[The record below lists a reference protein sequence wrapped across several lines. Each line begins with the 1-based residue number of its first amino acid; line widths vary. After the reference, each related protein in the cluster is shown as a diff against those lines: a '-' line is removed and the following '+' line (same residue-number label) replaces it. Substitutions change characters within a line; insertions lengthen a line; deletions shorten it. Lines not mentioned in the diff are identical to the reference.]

1 MPVLSISDL
10 SIGFSEQ
17 ELLVED
23 VNLSIE
29 AEEIHGLIG
38 ESGSGKSLTALAIL
52 NLLPKGI
59 KITKGI
65 VELKLQ
71 DEGIKYLNTISQ
83 KDLRNIR
90 GRRVGFIF
98 QDPMTSLNPSQRCGN
113 QVVEVLKE
121 HNIVSELS
129 GEETALELFRK
140 VRISDPKKI
149 YNAYPHEV
157 SGGQRQRVMIA
168 MALACKPSLLIADEP
183 TTALDVT
190 VQKSIV
196 ELIDEL
202 RKSEKLAVLFIS
214 HDLGFISHYADK
226 ISIMYRGRIVEMGTK
241 KDIILNSKH
250 PYTRGLLEC
259 RPPLDHKIHRLRTL
273 EDAMDKKTF
282 SVKDEKEQTI
292 KIKSQ
297 QILSVKDLNVYYP
310 LESTFYGKITKEMHA
325 LKNINF
331 EVFKGESLGL
341 VGESGSGKSSLGR
354 ALLRLVEARS
364 GNVRYNGTMLS
375 DLNSKSFKNYRKK
388 IQFIFQ
394 DPFASLNPKMC
405 IGDSIMEPMNVH
417 NIGIDQSER
426 KYLCI
431 SLLKKVGLSE
441 SDYNKYPHQFSGGQ
455 RQRIVIA
462 RALSLKPEFIICDE
476 AVSALDVSVQARILN
491 LLKDLQDEFN
501 LTYLFITHD
510 MSVVRFFCD
519 RIIVMKEGVIVEY
532 GEVDKIFNSAENE
545 FTRELIDASF

>member
-1 MPVLSISDL
+1 MPVLSISNL
-10 SIGFSEQ
+10 SIGFNEQ
-17 ELLVED
+17 KLLVED
-23 VNLSIE
+23 VNLTIE

-38 ESGSGKSLTALAIL
+38 ESGSGKSLTALSIL

-59 KITKGI
+59 RITKGNI
-65 VELKLQ
+65 ELNLK
-71 DEGIKYLNTISQ
+71 DDGIKFLNTISE
-83 KDLRNIR
+83 KELRKIR

-98 QDPMTSLNPSQRCGN
+98 QDPMTSLNPAQKCGK
-113 QVVEVLKE
+113 QVVEVLNE
-121 HNIVSELS
+121 HNIISALS
-129 GEETALELFRK
+129 REETALELFRK
-140 VRISDPKKI
+140 VRISDPRKI
-149 YNAYPHEV
+149 YNAYPHEI

-168 MALACKPSLLIADEP
+168 MALACKPTLLIADEP

-190 VQKSIV
+190 VQKSII
-196 ELIDEL
+196 ELINEL
-202 RKSEKLAVLFIS
+202 RKSEKLAVLFIT
-214 HDLGFISHYADK
+214 HDLGFISHYADR
-226 ISIMYRGRIVEMGTK
+226 ISIMYQGRIVETGTK

-259 RPPLDHKIHRLRTL
+259 RPPLDRKIHRLRTL
-273 EDAMDKKTF
+273 EEAMNKITYSNVF
-282 SVKDEKEQTI
+282 EKEQDVKTI
-292 KIKSQ
+292 SQ
-297 QILSVKDLNVYYP
+297 HILTVKDLNLFYP
-310 LESTFYGKITKEMHA
+310 LESKFYGKVTKEMHA

-354 ALLRLVEARS
+354 TLLRLVEARS
-364 GNVRYNGTMLS
+364 GNVCYNGLLLS
-375 DLNSKSFKNYRKK
+375 ELSNKSFKNYRKK

-394 DPFASLNPKMC
+394 DPFASLNPKLC
-405 IGDSIMEPMNVH
+405 IGESILEPMKVH
-417 NIGIDQSER
+417 DIGIDNIER
-426 KYLCI
+426 KDMCI

-441 SDYNKYPHQFSGGQ
+441 GDYSKYPHQFSGGQ

-462 RALSLKPEFIICDE
+462 RALSLNPEFIICDE
-476 AVSALDVSVQARILN
+476 AVSSLDVSVQARILN

-519 RIIVMKEGVIVEY
+519 RIIVMKDGEIVES
-532 GEVDKIFNSAENE
+532 GDVNKIFNGAENE

>member
-1 MPVLSISDL
+1 MPVLSISNL
-10 SIGFSEQ
+10 SIGFNDQ
-17 ELLVED
+17 KLLVED
-23 VNLSIE
+23 VNLTIE

-38 ESGSGKSLTALAIL
+38 ESGSGKSLTALSIL

-59 KITKGI
+59 KITKGSI
-65 VELKLQ
+65 ELKLP
-71 DEGIKYLNTISQ
+71 DESINYLNTISD
-83 KDLRNIR
+83 KDLRKIR

-98 QDPMTSLNPSQRCGN
+98 QDPMTSLNPSQKCGK
-113 QVVEVLKE
+113 QVVEVLNE
-121 HNIVSELS
+121 HNIVSELTS
-129 GEETALELFRK
+129 EDTALDLFRK

-190 VQKSIV
+190 VQKSII

-202 RKSEKLAVLFIS
+202 RKSERLAVLFIT

-226 ISIMYRGRIVEMGTK
+226 ISIMYKGRIVETGTK
-241 KDIILNSKH
+241 NEIILNSKH
-250 PYTRGLLEC
+250 PYTNGLLEC
-259 RPPLDHKIHRLRTL
+259 RPPLDRKIYRLKTL
-273 EDAMDKKTF
+273 EDAMDKKTV
-282 SVKDEKEQTI
+282 SIKEEKDLIE

-297 QILSVKDLNVYYP
+297 QILSVKDLNLYYP
-310 LESTFYGKITKEMHA
+310 LESKFYGKVIKEMHA

-354 ALLRLVEARS
+354 VLLRLVKARS
-364 GNVRYNGTMLS
+364 GKVMYNGVLLS
-375 DLNSKSFKNYRKK
+375 DLDNKSFKNYRKK

-405 IGDSIMEPMNVH
+405 VGESILEPMKVH
-417 NIGIDQSER
+417 DIGIDHSDR
-426 KYLCI
+426 KNLCI

-441 SDYNKYPHQFSGGQ
+441 ADYLKYPHEFSGGQ

-462 RALSLKPEFIICDE
+462 RALSLNPEFIVCDE

-491 LLKDLQDEFN
+491 LLKDLQDEFQ

-519 RIIVMKEGVIVEY
+519 RIIVMKDGEIVEA
-532 GEVDKIFNSAENE
+532 GEVDRIFKGAENE
-545 FTRELIDASF
+545 FTRELIGASF